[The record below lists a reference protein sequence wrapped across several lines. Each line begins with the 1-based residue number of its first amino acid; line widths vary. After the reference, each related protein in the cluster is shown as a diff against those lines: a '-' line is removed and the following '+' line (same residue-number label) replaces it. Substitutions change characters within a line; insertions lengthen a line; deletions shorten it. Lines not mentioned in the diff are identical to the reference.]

1 MQPAIRYF
9 NTSGPNIRAEHYTL
23 ERPALVVKGLDLVH
37 KKRYFTIWAPRQTG
51 KSTYFR
57 FLAEALEKEG
67 YLVCHINFE
76 NYAKAAFPS
85 FMERLALSLEEDFG
99 LELKNL
105 DLPQIFHKIEQ
116 AKDKK
121 FVLIIDEVEGINSD
135 YFGQFLHTIRNAYH
149 SRDKHGLHAV
159 IFVGVSNITGVVQDN
174 ASPFNISDSLEVD
187 YFTKEEVFELF
198 AQHETATGQ
207 LFETTVK
214 EKIYD
219 ITAGQP
225 GLVNGFGHRL
235 LEVFGDK
242 RVINYLDYLEVEHW
256 YLFKA
261 LDKNVAN
268 VINKAK
274 NHQKFL
280 EQLLFLEQEIPFDI
294 DKEHIR
300 YFYVN
305 GLIKD
310 NKEGNIRFWVPLY
323 KKRLQKYFYP
333 LMNGEAQQLR
343 ANMWLEKYLTA
354 DKKLDIDKIIKEYQ
368 AYAKKRGFR
377 YFIENDENGDPKGLR
392 EAALIYS
399 FETYIQ
405 AFLSAVEGK
414 SYLEPHV
421 ALGRSDLIINVA
433 GNESVIEGKV
443 FYDYLRFKKGK
454 EQLAYY
460 IKSLGLKTGIYL
472 VFVSKEVTNKL
483 VIENE
488 EVIEG
493 VDVRTYIVR
502 YDLETD
508 FSEPKKVIRERK
520 KKKEEHK

>member
-1 MQPAIRYF
+1 MQPVIRYF
-9 NTSGPNIRAEHYTL
+9 NTSGPNIRAQHYTL
-23 ERPALVVKGLDLVH
+23 ERPALVKQGLDLVH
-37 KKRYFTIWAPRQTG
+37 NKRYFTIWAPRQAG

-57 FLAEALEKEG
+57 LLADALSREG

-76 NYAKAAFPS
+76 NYGIDSLSVFT
-85 FMERLALSLEEDFG
+85 ERLKFSLEKDWG
-99 LELKNL
+99 L
-105 DLPQIFHKIEQ
+105 DLKDLNLSQIFLKVEQ
-116 AKDKK
+116 VKDKK
-121 FVLIIDEVEGINSD
+121 FVLVIDEIEGINPE
-135 YFGQFLHTIRNAYH
+135 YFGKFLHTIRNSYH
-149 SRDKHGLHAV
+149 SREKHNLDST

-174 ASPFNISDSLEVD
+174 ASPFNISDSLEMN

-225 GLVNGFGHRL
+225 GLVNGFGNKL
-235 LEVFGDK
+235 VALFGDK
-242 RVINYLDYLEVEHW
+242 PVIDYLDYLHVEDW
-256 YLFKA
+256 YLYEA

-274 NHQKFL
+274 THQNFL
-280 EQLLFLEQEIPFDI
+280 EGLLFLEQKVRFDI
-294 DKEHIR
+294 DRQDIR
-300 YFYVN
+300 FFHTN
-305 GLIKD
+305 GLVKKD
-310 NKEGNIRFWVPLY
+310 AEGNVTFWVPLY

-333 LMNGEAQQLR
+333 FMNGEAKQLR

-354 DKKLDIDKIIKEYQ
+354 DKKLDLDKIIREYQ

-433 GNESVIEGKV
+433 GFESVIEGKI
-443 FYDYLRFKKGK
+443 FYDYVRFKKGK
-454 EQLAYY
+454 DQLAYY
-460 IKSLGLKTGIYL
+460 TKSLGLTTSVYL
-472 VFVSKEVTNKL
+472 VFVSKEVKNDNVL
-483 VIENE
+483 ENE
-488 EVIEG
+488 EVIDG
-493 VDVRTYIVR
+493 VTVTTYIVR

-520 KKKEEHK
+520 EKKKK